1 MNSIEYS
8 TANLT
13 SILVEITTYCNMK
26 CPGCIRTI
34 KKEDNGWLNHHI
46 KVSDFTGIVESLPH
60 ADEIVTQGIGEPT
73 LHPHLPELIRIAR
86 DSGKFLNITLTS
98 NAMARDVPYYSKLFV
113 AGLTKLYISVDSFD
127 PVLANQLRAGTKV
140 GKLKKMISSLTE
152 SFPGQVAIR
161 TVIGSANIH
170 TVPDLLAELNGLG
183 KLQVYMHP
191 YDDIGYPTGTLTFE
205 ERARFIFDIEAY
217 KKPFNNLKVTEN
229 GFIPSKKV
237 CVHPWKIPAITVD
250 GYLVPC
256 CRVMD
261 KNIFNFGNVIERSF
275 EEVWNAEKSNN
286 MREEFLL
293 RSPGYC
299 EGCTRY
305 EMRT

>member
-1 MNSIEYS
+1 MSSIEYS
-8 TANLT
+8 TANLI

-26 CPGCIRTI
+26 CSGCIRTI
-34 KKEDNGWLNHHI
+34 KKEDNRWLNHHI
-46 KVSDFTGIVESLPH
+46 KVSDFTKIVESLPN

-73 LHPHLPELIRIAR
+73 MHPYLPELIRIAR
-86 DSGKFLNITLTS
+86 ESGKFQNITLTS
-98 NAMARDVPYYSKLFV
+98 NAMARDAAYYSQLFR
-113 AGLTKLYISVDSFD
+113 AGLTRLYISVDSFD
-127 PVLANQLRAGTKV
+127 PVLADRLRAGTKV
-140 GKLKKMISSLTE
+140 GKLKRMISGLTE
-152 SFPGQVAIR
+152 AFSGQIAIR

-170 TVPDLLAELNGLG
+170 TVPDILAVLNGLG

-191 YDDIGYPTGTLTFE
+191 YDDIGYPEGTLTLE
-205 ERARFIFDIEAY
+205 ERAQFMIDIEAY
-217 KKPFNNLKVTEN
+217 RMPFSNLKVVAN
-229 GFIPSKKV
+229 GFVPAREV

-261 KNIFNFGNVIERSF
+261 KNIFNFGNVVKHSF
-275 EEVWNAEKSNN
+275 EKVWNAEKSNN
-286 MREEFLL
+286 MRKEFFL
-293 RSPGYC
+293 RSPNYC